1 MADTPT
7 VTDLSDLRLGANRR
21 ERAAVD
27 PDIPGDR
34 LAGEPP
40 PTDDDRD
47 RDDPPRRSRRSSSRR
62 STKRSTTTGDR
73 VKATIGAGSSTTK
86 RMTQTQ
92 RAQLAAPLNS
102 IWVGVGG
109 ITLAFDPFCGHV
121 LIERGPAVTD
131 ALLDVAET
139 NPKVRQALEQFATVS
154 GWGAIFAA
162 VSGVALPILA
172 HHSGM
177 IPPQL
182 GRMLADGAV
191 PDQILDQTF
200 PHDAHDDDDP
210 ADRVG

>member
-1 MADTPT
+1 MADAST
-7 VTDLSDLRLGANRR
+7 VTDFDDLRLGANRR
-21 ERAAVD
+21 KAAD
-27 PDIPGDR
+27 PDIPGDV
-34 LAGEPP
+34 LADDPP
-40 PTDDDRD
+40 PAEPEPD
-47 RDDPPRRSRRSSSRR
+47 RDDPPR
-62 STKRSTTTGDR
+62 RSTTTGDR
-73 VKATIGAGSSTTK
+73 VKATIGAASSTNK
-86 RMTQTQ
+86 RMTQAQ
-92 RAQLAAPLNS
+92 RAQLSAPLNS

-109 ITLAFDPFCGHV
+109 VTLAFDPFCGHV

-177 IPPQL
+177 IPAQL

-191 PDQILDQTF
+191 PDHVLDQTF
-200 PHDAHDDDDP
+200 PHDSHDDDDP